1 MEQIRDG
8 YTRVTEVLS
17 PYNDFSKVPPQTLK
31 NKQRIGSLVH
41 DFCEAYVL
49 DLLIEPVPEEIKFYF
64 NCFTHWFD
72 FTVDKVIN
80 AEERLYS
87 NSLYITG
94 KYDTLVTL
102 KGSSEIVLLD
112 YKTCLATSKTWQLQ
126 TAAYDLL
133 LLEDRGFKID
143 RRCALKLD
151 GKGASAKLIEY
162 TDHVGDRAMFLN
174 VLRSHRFFNS

>member
-1 MEQIRDG
+1 MEILKPG

-17 PYNDFSKVPPQTLK
+17 PYNDFSKVPPQTLA
-31 NKQRIGSLVH
+31 NKQRIGTLTH

-49 DLLIEPVPEEIKFYF
+49 DLLIEPVPDEIKNYF
-64 NCFTHWFD
+64 DCFTHWFD

-87 NSLYITG
+87 DEWYITG
-94 KYDTLVTL
+94 KYDALVQL

-126 TAAYDLL
+126 TAAYGIL
-133 LLEDRGFKID
+133 LLEDRNLQID

-162 TDHVGDRAMFLN
+162 TDHERDRAMFLN
-174 VLRSHRFFNS
+174 VLRTHRFFNS